1 MTIQQVL
8 DSIDECKPN
17 TFSTPQKIAWLSET
31 DLQVFTEILKTHEG
45 LPAGFVFEGYDQDT
59 PPDTV
64 LLIPDA
70 FAEVY
75 EHALA
80 RKMDSKNG
88 ELDKYNN
95 NTMLFNARYQ
105 EFSDYWTRTHMPLTP
120 VTQFRF

>member
-8 DSIDECKPN
+8 DNIDECKPN
-17 TFSTPQKIAWLSET
+17 TFSPTLKLMWINEVDMQVYT
-31 DLQVFTEILKTHEG
+31 DILKTHEG
-45 LPAGFVFEGYDQDT
+45 LPEGFVFEGYNQDT
-59 PPDTV
+59 PPDTE

-70 FAEVY
+70 FAEIY

-80 RKMDSKNG
+80 RRMDSKNG
-88 ELDKYNN
+88 EMDKYNN

-120 VTQFRF
+120 VTQFQF